1 MGELEGL
8 PKQSAELE
16 DMANK
21 SKADKSELEHLFN
34 LSVDMLCV
42 ANLDGYFTLINHA
55 FEKTLG
61 YTKEELL
68 KEPFLSFV
76 HPDDQAS
83 TVEAMKELSMGEP
96 VIRFENRYQCKDGSY
111 KWLAWSAMPVPEKGV
126 IYAVARE
133 VTGLKQVEQSLQ
145 ESELWMKSIFNSLE
159 EAVFVVTPDRKM
171 VNVNDAAQRMFGYSL
186 DDFKNRST
194 ELVHVDHEHYV
205 EFGKRIKEAFD
216 MDKAANFKFE
226 CKRKNGEIFPTEH
239 TVSLLKNDQGE
250 PFGIVSVVRDNSERK
265 RAEEAL
271 KQAHNKLER
280 RVEERTTELMSV
292 NRQLTLEIKER
303 KKIEEEL
310 KQHREHLEEMVHDRT
325 SELQS
330 IVNAMAD
337 REIRMAGLKKTIK
350 TLRAQLEE
358 AGMTPVA
365 DDPISES

>member
-1 MGELEGL
+1 MTEKEFRIGDGRFFERNRGTEMKDEDKREKASMGELEGL
-8 PKQSAELE
+8 PKRSAELE

-21 SKADKSELEHLFN
+21 PKADNVEFEHLFN

-83 TVEAMKELSMGEP
+83 TVEGMKELSRGKP

-111 KWLAWSAMPVPEKGV
+111 KWLAWSAMPVPEKGAT
-126 IYAVARE
+126 YAVARE

-186 DDFKNRST
+186 GDFKNSST

-205 EFGKRIKEAFD
+205 EFGNRIKEAFD
-216 MDKAANFKFE
+216 MDKSANFKFE
-226 CKRKNGEIFPTEH
+226 CKKKNGQIFPTEH

-250 PFGIVSVVRDNSERK
+250 PLGIVSVVRDNSERK
-265 RAEEAL
+265 RAEDTL
-271 KQAHNKLER
+271 KEHTAQLQK
-280 RVEERTTELMSV
+280 TV
-292 NRQLTLEIKER
+292 NL
-303 KKIEEEL
+303 
-310 KQHREHLEEMVHDRT
+310 
-325 SELQS
+325 
-330 IVNAMAD
+330 MAD
-337 REIRMAGLKKTIK
+337 REIRMAGLKKAIK
-350 TLRAQLEE
+350 KLRAQLEE

-365 DDPISES
+365 DDPIGEA